1 MSVQERRLLACPAL
15 GYIHQEKCSTKVHWL
30 RIRWFL
36 TVTDKA
42 AQHQIQFQPPC
53 LGASL
58 RWSCDTIPANDIH
71 AKNSFSKFKLW
82 GFCFVVL
89 FYLKIFNWQNNI
101 HSGCT
106 TQLFEICIVY
116 WRNQGDV
123 CQSKGIN
130 RKIPVTLSRKDFT
143 CLPECEIQLV
153 SHLMYSF
160 LSFFLPGIQVWYPER
175 QQPFRNHEECQQLR
189 DLESSTA
196 SFLGLYWSFL
206 DLVWEK
212 NKTVMLGKNTS
223 SSKYFMLI
231 TFFTIL

>member
-58 RWSCDTIPANDIH
+58 RWSCDMIPANDIH
-71 AKNSFSKFKLW
+71 AKNSFSKFKFW

-106 TQLFEICIVY
+106 TQLFEICIYCVLEKLG
-116 WRNQGDV
+116 R
-123 CQSKGIN
+123 CLSIKGYKQKN
-130 RKIPVTLSRKDFT
+130 SSHTFQKRFH
-143 CLPECEIQLV
+143 LPTRMWNSTGESFNV
-153 SHLMYSF
+153 F
-160 LSFFLPGIQVWYPER
+160 LSFLLPSW
-175 QQPFRNHEECQQLR
+175 
-189 DLESSTA
+189 
-196 SFLGLYWSFL
+196 
-206 DLVWEK
+206 
-212 NKTVMLGKNTS
+212 NTS
-223 SSKYFMLI
+223 VISWEAAAFQESWGMPATKGSRVLNSIFPRPMLVI
-231 TFFTIL
+231 SGPCVGEK